1 MVSKLKINLSLSVIM
16 GFISIFILVTLLCTF
31 YLNTSIIPCKS
42 EIPIGVGFAVL
53 LIITGFFIYKFRK
66 GFF

>member
-1 MVSKLKINLSLSVIM
+1 M
-16 GFISIFILVTLLCTF
+16 
-31 YLNTSIIPCKS
+31 IPCKS

-53 LIITGFFIYKFRK
+53 LIITRFFIYKFRK